1 MQWCVHT
8 QLCLTLCN
16 SMDCNPPGSSVHGIL
31 QAGILEWVAMPSSR
45 GSSQLRDRTQVSH
58 ISGGLF
64 TSEPPG
70 KTSNVISS
78 PKEEFIHPVAENC
91 FELCLLC
98 PGGPP
103 PTCEMTGSEVRT
115 TYVTQSR
122 VWLKAAWNET
132 WPPDPAYKGC
142 AHGGSWNVETW
153 PHHGCFCRAPW
164 RGAPAQLSSL
174 PSGNLRF
181 EKLSHVL
188 KH

>member
-31 QAGILEWVAMPSSR
+31 QVRTLEWVAMPSSR

-98 PGGPP
+98 PGAPPPHVRWQEARLGPP
-103 PTCEMTGSEVRT
+103 MSPRAECGWRPPGTRLDLLTQPTRAVPTEAPEMWR
-115 TYVTQSR
+115 
-122 VWLKAAWNET
+122 
-132 WPPDPAYKGC
+132 
-142 AHGGSWNVETW
+142 HGHTMVASAGLHEGELLHSF
-153 PHHGCFCRAPW
+153 P
-164 RGAPAQLSSL
+164 LSPL
-174 PSGNLRF
+174 GILDLRN
-181 EKLSHVL
+181 
-188 KH
+188 